1 MRRALPLLV
10 TLLVAVLL
18 FCVQGP
24 TQLQLAAMTAG
35 DLLSKPDSRGAHL
48 PDLSI
53 LGEEILRDAEELG
66 DGALQLKLAP
76 VQEAGPLPTA
86 NNGTTYSIAA
96 AAEVRRSVL
105 TSLRSLAAERGGSLA
120 TAIAPDGGHFELTLI
135 VCENGDLLRT
145 LAWNESPNPEASE
158 RTGTETLIGSTAL
171 AESIPWVAPSK
182 TSLLPPLVAVLLA
195 VSFRR
200 TILALFAGV
209 WIGATVLVLQG
220 TTSAWLAAPVGFY
233 DVFAHFLWTKI
244 NNVDNT
250 RTVLYVLCML
260 SMVGLLI
267 RSGGIR
273 GLMDAIARRA
283 KDARST
289 QVATWFLGL
298 TIFFDDYSNTVLVG
312 STMRPLTDRFRIARE
327 KLAYLVDSTAAPVAG
342 LSLLSTWIAF
352 EVSTFSAQLPAAGIS
367 PTAGYEIFLA
377 TLPYRFYCIL
387 TLVFVGLVVC
397 TGRDFGPMLKAEK
410 RARRTGELIAPGSKP
425 LVDER
430 ANCIEVAPDVTP
442 RALHAIV
449 PLLAFVFVT
458 FFTILLRGGA
468 FAGTPDGFSMEW
480 LSGVLLSGS
489 GSIPLLVGSGTGLLL
504 SALVCVRVGIARE
517 IPKAAW
523 TILSSMGSAFA
534 ILYLAWLIGMVCGE
548 LGTAQYLTALIG
560 DSLSPLLLPAIL
572 FLLSSAIA
580 FATGSSWSTMMI
592 LLPLVVGLSYTLG
605 ETISL
610 GGYTLMLMSIG
621 AVLEGSIFG
630 DHCSPISDTTVLSS
644 MSSASNHMDHVKTQ
658 APYALV
664 TMGTAMA
671 FGYLPCA
678 IFGISPWLGLAL
690 GILALTALV
699 KVIGK
704 RADEEGTEVEGTA

>member
-10 TLLVAVLL
+10 TLLVAALL
-18 FCVQGP
+18 FWVQGP

-35 DLLSKPDSRGAHL
+35 DLLAETDARGEPL
-48 PDLSI
+48 PV
-53 LGEEILRDAEELG
+53 LGEGILRAAEELE
-66 DGALQLKLAP
+66 DGALHLVLAP
-76 VQEAGPLPTA
+76 VQVTA
-86 NNGTTYSIAA
+86 PAPITHNGTTYSIAP

-105 TSLRSLAAERGGSLA
+105 TSLRSLAAERGGSLS
-120 TAIAPDGGHFELTLI
+120 TVIAPGGGYFELTLI
-135 VCENGDLLRT
+135 ERENGDLLRA
-145 LAWNESPNPEASE
+145 LAWNESPYLEASE
-158 RTGTETLIGSTAL
+158 FVNPGLLANSTGLVG
-171 AESIPWVAPSK
+171 SIPWVAPSK
-182 TSLLPPLVAVLLA
+182 TSLLPPLVAILLA

-209 WIGATVLVLQG
+209 WIGATILVLQG

-233 DVFAHFLWTKI
+233 DVFAHFLWNKI
-244 NNVDNT
+244 YDVDNT
-250 RTVLYVLCML
+250 RTVLFVLCML

-289 QVATWFLGL
+289 QIATWFLGL
-298 TIFFDDYSNTVLVG
+298 SIFFDDYSNTVLVG
-312 STMRPLTDRFRIARE
+312 STMRPLTDRYRIARE

-352 EVSTFSAQLPAAGIS
+352 EVSTFSAQLPAAGLS
-367 PTAGYEIFLA
+367 PTQGYEVFLA
-377 TLPYRFYCIL
+377 TLPFRFYCIL
-387 TLVFVGLVVC
+387 TLVFVGLVVF
-397 TGRDFGPMLKAEK
+397 TGRDFGPMLKAER
-410 RARRTGELIAPGSKP
+410 RARRTGELVAPGSKP
-425 LVDER
+425 LVAER
-430 ANCIEVAPDVTP
+430 ANSIEVAPGVTP

-458 FFTILLRGGA
+458 FFTILVRGGA
-468 FAGTPDGFSMEW
+468 FAGMPGGFSMEW

-504 SALVCVRVGIARE
+504 AALVCVRVGITRE

-534 ILYLAWLIGMVCGE
+534 ILYLAWMIGMVCGD
-548 LGTAQYLTALIG
+548 LGTAHYLTALIG
-560 DSLSPLLLPAIL
+560 DAIHPATLPAIL

-592 LLPLVVGLSYTLG
+592 LLPLVVGLAFNMG
-605 ETISL
+605 ETAEI
-610 GGYTLMLMSIG
+610 GGYALLLMSIG

-630 DHCSPISDTTVLSS
+630 DHCSPISDTTILSS
-644 MSSASNHMDHVKTQ
+644 VSSASDHMDHVKTQ
-658 APYALV
+658 APYALL
-664 TMGTAMA
+664 TMTVAMV

-678 IFGISPWLGLAL
+678 LFGLSPWLGIGLGSGVLAL
-690 GILALTALV
+690 VLLLFGRRAVTA
-699 KVIGK
+699 
-704 RADEEGTEVEGTA
+704 